1 MQQAPHHQQHAL
13 ARRQHQRVLPLV
25 VGHRRRRATRQNLPA
40 LALVDAQVVWA
51 EAAER
56 GEGERDGLLLLEDAG
71 HERRVARVV
80 AYVQQ
85 RAAANEGLNHLGVV
99 LVDGAEERSLAR
111 SSCWRR
117 YAVRRVEANTIG
129 RSCFFGNALITMR
142 RKR

>member
-1 MQQAPHHQQHAL
+1 M
-13 ARRQHQRVLPLV
+13 
-25 VGHRRRRATRQNLPA
+25 
-40 LALVDAQVVWA
+40 VWA

-71 HERRVARVV
+71 HVARVV

-111 SSCWRR
+111 LVLLLQVLR
-117 YAVRRVEANTIG
+117 VRRVEANTIG

>member
-1 MQQAPHHQQHAL
+1 M
-13 ARRQHQRVLPLV
+13 
-25 VGHRRRRATRQNLPA
+25 
-40 LALVDAQVVWA
+40 VWA

-99 LVDGAEERSLAR
+99 LVDGEERSLAR
-111 SSCWRR
+111 LVLLLQVLR
-117 YAVRRVEANTIG
+117 VRRVEANTIG

>member
-1 MQQAPHHQQHAL
+1 M
-13 ARRQHQRVLPLV
+13 
-25 VGHRRRRATRQNLPA
+25 
-40 LALVDAQVVWA
+40 VWA

-71 HERRVARVV
+71 HERRVAGVV

-111 SSCWRR
+111 LVLLLQVLR
-117 YAVRRVEANTIG
+117 VRRVEANTIG